1 MKKYTLRYAIT
12 AIAVLLAVVAVIFGV
27 LAGMYYYRLHHY
39 PNVAYHNEEGN
50 LIYEGRE
57 YYRVGATISN
67 SVDGDITLL
76 GEITPNSFYTRWY
89 YTSGVFSHDGTD
101 KTKILVVNGVRTY
114 FIYSTDPNISEEELS
129 NFGTV
134 IRTN

>member
-1 MKKYTLRYAIT
+1 MEVTMRKYTLSYAIT
-12 AIAVLLAVVAVIFGV
+12 AIVVLLAIIASF
-27 LAGMYYYRLHHY
+27 LGMYYYRLHHY
-39 PNVAYHNEEGN
+39 ENVAYYNDDGN

-57 YYRVGATISN
+57 YYRVGATVSN

-114 FIYSTDPNISEEELS
+114 FIYSTDPNISADELS
-129 NFGTV
+129 KYGNV
-134 IRTN
+134 Q

>member
-1 MKKYTLRYAIT
+1 MKKSTLSYAIT
-12 AIAVLLAVVAVIFGV
+12 AIVALLAIIASF
-27 LAGMYYYRLHHY
+27 LGMYYYRLHHY
-39 PNVAYHNEEGN
+39 ENVAYYNDEGN

-57 YYRVGATISN
+57 YYCVGSTVSN
-67 SVDGDITLL
+67 SVNGDITLL

-114 FIYSTDPNISEEELS
+114 FIYSTDPNISADELYQ
-129 NFGTV
+129 FGK
-134 IRTN
+134 IQ

>member
-1 MKKYTLRYAIT
+1 MKKKYTLRYAIT
-12 AIAVLLAVVAVIFGV
+12 AIVVLLAVIASF
-27 LAGMYYYRLHHY
+27 LGMYYYRLHHY
-39 PNVAYHNEEGN
+39 ENVAYYNDDGN

-57 YYRVGATISN
+57 YYRVGATVSN

-101 KTKILVVNGVRTY
+101 KTRILVVNGIRTY
-114 FIYSTDPNISEEELS
+114 FIYSTDPEH
-129 NFGTV
+129 
-134 IRTN
+134 IRR

>member
-1 MKKYTLRYAIT
+1 MKKKYTLRYAIT
-12 AIAVLLAVVAVIFGV
+12 AIVVLLAVIASFLG
-27 LAGMYYYRLHHY
+27 AYYYRLHHY
-39 PNVAYHNEEGN
+39 ENVAYYNDEGN

-57 YYRVGATISN
+57 YYRVGATVSN

-101 KTKILVVNGVRTY
+101 KTRILVVNGIRTY
-114 FIYSTDPNISEEELS
+114 FIYSTDPDISAEELS